1 LAATAELGAAFD
13 AAIAH
18 VRKCSEAGMK
28 AAGGEEAGPYLEKLE
43 QELKLERSRALD
55 RGAVDRE
62 WFKKTTRWLVEWV
75 PETELMLIA
84 ALGRIARVRP
94 PGIV

>member
-1 LAATAELGAAFD
+1 MAATPELGAAFD

-18 VRKCSEAGMK
+18 VQKCSEAGMK
-28 AAGGEEAGPYLEKLE
+28 AVGGGQAGPYLEKLE
-43 QELKLERSRALD
+43 QELKLERSKALE

-62 WFKKTTRWLVEWV
+62 WFQKTARWLVEWV

-94 PGIV
+94 SGIV